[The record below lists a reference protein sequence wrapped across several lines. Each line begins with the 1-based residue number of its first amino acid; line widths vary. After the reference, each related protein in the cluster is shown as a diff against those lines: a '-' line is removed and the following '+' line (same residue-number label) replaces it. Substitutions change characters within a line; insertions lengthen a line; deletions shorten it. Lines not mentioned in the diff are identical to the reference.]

1 MRPSHSP
8 SYHPP
13 THPPPWS
20 RATVCPSPGPAGC
33 AACSSP
39 SASLPT
45 PDPNPSGLGGGGS
58 GASSAWPS
66 LSHTV
71 REHSL
76 PPLLTPSNCFPI
88 PLNQAGQGRGSPLL
102 HPSLQPHGTCRGPGV
117 LRTPPATTS
126 QCFHVSKS
134 AFLSPSSVP
143 ASGAGV
149 GEAVGTALVTAE
161 EI

>member
-8 SYHPP
+8 SYHLP

-39 SASLPT
+39 SASRPT

-76 PPLLTPSNCFPI
+76 PPLLTPSNCVPI
-88 PLNQAGQGRGSPLL
+88 PLNQAGQGRGSLGAVLCSTLHCSPMGLAGAPGCSGPLL
-102 HPSLQPHGTCRGPGV
+102 PPPPSASMFPKAPSCL
-117 LRTPPATTS
+117 LR
-126 QCFHVSKS
+126 
-134 AFLSPSSVP
+134 LSLHL
-143 ASGAGV
+143 GLG
-149 GEAVGTALVTAE
+149 
-161 EI
+161 